1 MSVQHIKKLLIRFK
15 NPLSVYKIDSFRGA
29 VVNQLHNKDV
39 LFHNHLQ
46 NGNGNGYRYSYPL
59 IQYKRI
65 NQKAAILCLGEGTDS
80 IGEFFFDSDLN
91 LNINGE
97 KEQFE
102 IENIQASKN
111 IIQIWDSNFEYTIRK
126 WLALNQK
133 NYERYN
139 EMEGIAEKAELLE
152 SILKGNILSMAK
164 GLNVFF
170 DKQIVCKLKW
180 ISEPHITRYKNTE
193 LTCYD
198 AQFYCNVSIPDFA
211 GLGKGSSIGFGTTV
225 RKRDM
230 TKE

>member
-1 MSVQHIKKLLIRFK
+1 MHHTKTLLIRFK
-15 NPLSVYKIDSFRGA
+15 NPLSVYKIDPFRGA
-29 VVNQLHNKDV
+29 VVKQLQNKDV
-39 LFHNHLQ
+39 LFHNHLP
-46 NGNGNGYRYSYPL
+46 NGDGYRYSYPL

-65 NQKAAILCLGEGTDS
+65 NKKAAILCLGEGTDS

-97 KEQFE
+97 KEKFE

-111 IIQIWDSNFEYTIRK
+111 IIQIWDSNFNYRIRK

-139 EMEGIAEKAELLE
+139 EMEGIAEKAQLLE
-152 SILKGNILSMAK
+152 NILKGNILSMAK
-164 GLNVFF
+164 GLNIFF

-180 ISEPHITRYKNTE
+180 ISEPHIIRYKNTK

-211 GLGKGSSIGFGTTV
+211 GLGKGASIGFGTTV
-225 RKRDM
+225 RNRDM

>member
-65 NQKAAILCLGEGTDS
+65 NQKAAILCLSEGTDS

-97 KEQFE
+97 KQQFE

-139 EMEGIAEKAELLE
+139 EMEGIAERAQLLE
-152 SILKGNILSMAK
+152 NILKGNILSMAK
-164 GLNVFF
+164 GLNIFF
-170 DKQIVCKLKW
+170 DKQIVCNSTLL
-180 ISEPHITRYKNTE
+180 N
-193 LTCYD
+193 
-198 AQFYCNVSIPDFA
+198 
-211 GLGKGSSIGFGTTV
+211 
-225 RKRDM
+225 
-230 TKE
+230 